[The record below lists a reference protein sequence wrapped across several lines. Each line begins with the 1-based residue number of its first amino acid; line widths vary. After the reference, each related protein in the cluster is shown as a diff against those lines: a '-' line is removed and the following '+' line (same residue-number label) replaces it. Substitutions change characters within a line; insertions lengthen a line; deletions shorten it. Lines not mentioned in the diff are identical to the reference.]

1 MLINNLPN
9 LPNIQKMQLRE
20 TRAGGLA
27 RFKSELLQCNHS
39 DLKRACGVKGGGA
52 ACGEGYRSS
61 RGSCKG
67 LFEKK
72 KNNSHRRGASR
83 VMDPPHVLTFDE
95 QLKWTTL

>member
-1 MLINNLPN
+1 MHV
-9 LPNIQKMQLRE
+9 
-20 TRAGGLA
+20 GLA

-39 DLKRACGVKGGGA
+39 DLKRACGVKGGA

-72 KNNSHRRGASR
+72 KKTRTGGVRHASWT
-83 VMDPPHVLTFDE
+83 PPHVLTFDE
-95 QLKWTTL
+95 QLKGTTL